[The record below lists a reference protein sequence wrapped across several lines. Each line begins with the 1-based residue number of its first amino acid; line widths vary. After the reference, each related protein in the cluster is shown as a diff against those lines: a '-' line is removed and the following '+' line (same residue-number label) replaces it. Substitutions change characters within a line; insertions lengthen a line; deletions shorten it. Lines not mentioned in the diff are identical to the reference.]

1 MSDVLYA
8 LRLLRRSPLFTV
20 AVVLITA
27 IGIGGTTAIFSVVD
41 AVLIRPLPFDQPARL
56 MQVAEKNDA
65 LHLPAF
71 GASVLNYLSWKEQTR
86 TFDLGAVQF
95 TSGFTLTGAGDPEN
109 YNGYAISPSL
119 LPVLGLRPAIGQG
132 FSDADEKPGAAPV
145 ALISESLWKRRFGGA
160 ADIVGRS
167 ATLNGTS
174 YTIVGIAPPAL
185 AVLAAGDVWIP
196 LTIDPSKEIR
206 LSHTLFV
213 AGRLRPGVTMAA
225 GQAEMDGIAARMRQQ
240 YAEMK
245 DWGVNVITFT
255 DTFVS
260 SQLRTMLL
268 VLLAGVVFVLVI
280 VSANVANLLLARA
293 LDRRREMAVRCA
305 LGAGRGRLIRQL
317 LVESVLM
324 SSIGGALGIAAAA
337 WAVSA
342 FTSTLPP
349 NTLPISS
356 IGIDRTVAVVAA
368 AVTLLTGVVFGL
380 APAWQMARTDVNG
393 ALKDTGRSAIGG
405 GRPMVRKG
413 LAAVELALATV
424 LLVGAALLVR
434 SLLELQRAPLGFDPA
449 RVMSFQISLPTT
461 RYNAVQR
468 TAFFRDLA
476 NTLRAIPG
484 VERAGVSSA
493 IPFGAGTFTTSP
505 FAAPPPSALAP
516 GTSVPVDWRAVGPGY
531 FATMRIPLVRGRDFN
546 DGDTANAPD
555 VMIVSRAA
563 ARTLWGD
570 ADPIGRIVQRV
581 ADKKN
586 FIVVG
591 IVGDIR
597 STTLNRESPS
607 VYYSAGFRLF
617 PLTDVVIRTSRDPS
631 SVMGTVR
638 EAVHRMDAQL
648 PLANVRLM
656 SEWISTSAAQPRFS
670 ATLLGLFACVA
681 LLVAAV
687 GTYGVLAY
695 SVSQRTK
702 ELGLRMALG
711 ADRQG
716 VLTLVL
722 REGLT
727 VTVIGLAIGVA
738 GAAALAQVLA
748 SLVFG
753 VSVHDPATY
762 AGASATL
769 FVIAFA
775 ACAIPAIRAS
785 HVDPMMALRLD

>member
-1 MSDVLYA
+1 MGDVLYA
-8 LRLLRRSPLFTV
+8 WRLLRRSPLFAA
-20 AVVLITA
+20 AVLLITA
-27 IGIGGTTAIFSVVD
+27 IGIGGTTAIFSVVN
-41 AVLIRPLPFDQPARL
+41 AILIRPLPFDDPERL
-56 MQVAEKNDA
+56 MQIAEKNDA

-71 GASVLNYLSWKEQTR
+71 GASVLNYLSWKELAR

-95 TSGFTLTGAGDPEN
+95 TSGFTLTGVGDPEN
-109 YNGYAISPSL
+109 YNGFAISPSL
-119 LPVLGLRPAIGQG
+119 LPVLGIRPVIGHG

-145 ALISESLWKRRFGGA
+145 ALISESLWKRRFGGR
-160 ADIVGRS
+160 ADIVGRA
-167 ATLNGTS
+167 ATLNGTA

-185 AVLAAGDVWIP
+185 NILAAGDVWIA
-196 LTIDPSKEIR
+196 LTIDPPKEIR
-206 LSHTLFV
+206 LNHTLFV
-213 AGRLRPGVTMAA
+213 AGRLRSGVTMSAA
-225 GQAEMDGIAARMRQQ
+225 QADMDAVAVRIRHQ
-240 YAEMK
+240 YPEMK

-268 VLLAGVVFVLVI
+268 VLLAGVVFVLII

-324 SSIGGALGIAAAA
+324 SSIGGAVGIAAAG
-337 WAVSA
+337 WAVSL
-342 FTSTLPP
+342 FSSTLPP
-349 NTLPISS
+349 NTLPISD
-356 IGIDRTVAVVAA
+356 IGLDRTVALVAVA
-368 AVTLLTGVVFGL
+368 ITILTGIVFGL

-393 ALKDTGRSAIGG
+393 ALKDAGRSSIGG
-405 GRPMVRKG
+405 GRPIVRKT

-424 LLVGAALLVR
+424 LLVGATLLVR
-434 SLLELQRAPLGFDPA
+434 SLFQLQRAPLGFDPA
-449 RVMSFQISLPTT
+449 HVMSFQISLPTT

-476 NTLRAIPG
+476 NTLRSIPG

-505 FAAPPPSALAP
+505 FTAPPPSALAP
-516 GTSVPVDWRAVGPGY
+516 GTAVPVDWRAVGPGY
-531 FATMRIPLVRGRDFN
+531 FATMGIPLLRGREFTDA
-546 DGDTANAPD
+546 DTANAPD
-555 VMIVSRAA
+555 VMVVSRAA
-563 ARTLWGD
+563 ARMFWGD

-581 ADKKN
+581 ADKRT
-586 FIVVG
+586 FTVVG

-607 VYYSAGFRLF
+607 LYYSAGFRLF
-617 PLTDVVIRTSRDPS
+617 PLTDVVIRTSLSPS
-631 SVMGTVR
+631 AVMGTVR
-638 EAVHRMDAQL
+638 ETVRRMDPQL
-648 PLANVRLM
+648 PLANVRPM
-656 SEWISTSAAQPRFS
+656 AEWVSTSAAQPRFS
-670 ATLLGLFACVA
+670 ARLLGVFACVA

-687 GTYGVLAY
+687 GIYGVLAY

-711 ADRQG
+711 ADRAG
-716 VLTLVL
+716 VLALVL

-727 VTVIGLAIGVA
+727 VGLIGLAGGVA
-738 GAAALAQVLA
+738 GAAALAQVLS

-753 VSVHDPATY
+753 VSVHDPASY
-762 AGASATL
+762 IGVSAL
-769 FVIAFA
+769 LLVIASA

-785 HVDPMMALRLD
+785 HVDPMTALRLD